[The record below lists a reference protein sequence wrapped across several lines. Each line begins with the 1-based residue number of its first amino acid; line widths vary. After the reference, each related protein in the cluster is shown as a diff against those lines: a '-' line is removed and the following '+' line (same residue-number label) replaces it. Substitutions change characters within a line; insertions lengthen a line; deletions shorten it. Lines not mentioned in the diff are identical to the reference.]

1 MSSGSVLPYF
11 ISGVIV
17 KGFGRGSRS
26 LGIPTANISQD
37 VVDSLSQD
45 FKIGV
50 YYGWA
55 ALEGQIYKMVMSIGW
70 NPFYKNEKKSME
82 VHMLHKFDNDLYG
95 KYLKIAVMG
104 FIRPE
109 RDFASLAD
117 LIKEIN
123 NDVEI
128 ANTSLNTSE
137 MIGYKSCEFLN
148 S

>member
-1 MSSGSVLPYF
+1 MSSGSILPYF
-11 ISGVIV
+11 ISGIIV
-17 KGFGRGSRS
+17 KGFGRGSKS
-26 LGIPTANISQD
+26 LGIPTANFPQD
-37 VVDSLSQD
+37 VVDGLPQD
-45 FKIGV
+45 FKIGI

-82 VHMLHKFDNDLYG
+82 VHMLHNFDNDLHG
-95 KYLKIAVMG
+95 KYLKVAVMG

-123 NDVEI
+123 HDIEI
-128 ANTSLNTSE
+128 ANTSLDTSQ
-137 MIGYKSCEFLN
+137 MIEYKSCEFLT